1 VAEHTTGGTRRIDRV
16 LAADFLSEIGSMAL
30 DDLRGLRDDA
40 DQEEVDQSYLRRL
53 VQGRIDIVKAELARR
68 AGDGEGSSLL
78 ADLPRILSDDTPR
91 GAPRGLGRNSS
102 KEPSRAGESR
112 RYVEGLVSDADL
124 SDVAVRT
131 DDELQS
137 ALESLAAAEAEISGN
152 RHKVHE
158 VLDAC
163 SAEITRRYK
172 DGEADVADLLTSG
185 STPPPGS

>member
-1 VAEHTTGGTRRIDRV
+1 VAENNSGGARRIDRV
-16 LAADFLSEIGSMAL
+16 LSADYLSEIDSMSL
-30 DDLRGLRDDA
+30 DDLRGLRDEA
-40 DQEEVDQSYLRRL
+40 EQEEVDQSYLRRL
-53 VQGRIDIVKAELARR
+53 VQGRIDIVRAELARR

-91 GAPRGLGRNSS
+91 GTPRGLGRNSA

-124 SDVAVRT
+124 SDVAARS
-131 DDELQS
+131 DEELQS
-137 ALESLAAAEAEISGN
+137 ALESLIAAEAEISGN
-152 RHKVHE
+152 RHQVHQ

-185 STPPPGS
+185 STPPPGT